1 MTTRPHLDLLLG
13 VCALA
18 VSACAST
25 RLEIPTNHPAHPEAR
40 AGAVPKTSALAAS
53 AAPQPEPAPAAP
65 AHDHSSHGGAR

>member
-1 MTTRPHLDLLLG
+1 MTTRISLDLLVA

-25 RLEIPTNHPAHPEAR
+25 RLEIPTHHPAHPDAR

-53 AAPQPEPAPAAP
+53 AAPEPEPAPSAP